1 MNPPAAQPP
10 PSRQRTGHVVVVGGT
25 STAVRL
31 VDELERA
38 GEQVQALVVTGG
50 GTDPGVVADLAE
62 LGAEA
67 YPVAQVRE
75 TELRLVGTERARAV
89 VILGFDDVFTLR
101 VALAVEELK
110 PGVRQV
116 LELANPNFAA
126 RLADLLGE
134 CVVLSSA
141 RLAAP
146 AFVAAAVT
154 SGDVQTFELAG
165 RLVSAGP
172 RSRVGGEILAVLGDS
187 DRPGIEAVLPADGDV
202 VLGTSTH
209 GQEFQH
215 APGNRRLVRT
225 AGLLG
230 ALGAVFDRR
239 LRWVLLG
246 LLGLMII
253 SVVYFHLVGKV
264 SWLLATY
271 LALSAS
277 TLTGIGDTEL
287 PLGARFGGVVIQ
299 LFGLVLSSG
308 ITAVV
313 VDALIK
319 SRIRDLTGG
328 VRGTPRQHAVVCGLG
343 RIGTSVL
350 NQLIERG
357 VPVVA
362 IERSNDQPGVL
373 RARRLKVPVII
384 AEATD
389 SEALRQAGIETADAV
404 LAVTDSDA
412 VNLEIALVAKEAQP
426 QVRVVTRL
434 FDHDLAN
441 KAERLLD
448 LGPTRSV
455 SMLAA
460 PAFAAAAMGR
470 HREVVHPIGR
480 RVLLFTEL
488 EIEAGSQVADGVR
501 PEQLGEAGDRQLLA
515 VRRGGRDWSW
525 RPGSEDLVAGDLIA
539 VAATREGL
547 AELLLQIKNRP
558 A

>member
-1 MNPPAAQPP
+1 M
-10 PSRQRTGHVVVVGGT
+10 VVGGT
-25 STAVRL
+25 TTAVRL
-31 VDELERA
+31 VEELERA
-38 GEQVQALVVTGG
+38 GEQVQALVVTGT
-50 GTDPGVVADLAE
+50 GTDPGVVDDLAE

-67 YPVAQVRE
+67 YPVTHVRE
-75 TELRLVGTERARAV
+75 NELRLVGADRARSV
-89 VILGFDDVFTLR
+89 VVLGFDDVFTTR
-101 VALAVEELK
+101 VALAVEELQ

-116 LELANPNFAA
+116 LELANPNFSD
-126 RLADLLGE
+126 RLASLLGE

-141 RLAAP
+141 QLAAP

-154 SGDVQTFELAG
+154 TGEVQTFELAG

-172 RSRVGGEILAVLGDS
+172 RSRVGGEVLAVLGDS
-187 DRPGIEAVLPADGDV
+187 DRPGIEAVLPAEGDL
-202 VLGTSTH
+202 VLGTSTLGRERQH
-209 GQEFQH
+209 GH
-215 APGNRRLVRT
+215 GSRHVRT
-225 AGLLG
+225 AGIFG
-230 ALGAVFDRR
+230 ALTSVFDRR

-246 LLGLMII
+246 LLCLMLISII
-253 SVVYFHLVGKV
+253 YFHLVGQV

-287 PLGARFGGVVIQ
+287 PLAARFGGVVIQ

-319 SRIRDLTGG
+319 LRISDLTGG
-328 VRGTPRQHAVVCGLG
+328 VRGTPRHHAVVCGLG

-350 NQLIERG
+350 NHLIERG

-389 SEALRQAGIETADAV
+389 PEALQQAGIQTADAV

-412 VNLEIALVAKEAQP
+412 VNLEIALVAKGSQP
-426 QVRVVTRL
+426 EVRVVTRL

-460 PAFAAAAMGR
+460 PAFAGAAMGR
-470 HREVVHPIGR
+470 RKEVVHPVGR
-480 RVLLFTEL
+480 RVLIFTEL
-488 EIEAGSQVADGVR
+488 EIKPGSPAAAGVR
-501 PEQLGEAGDRQLLA
+501 PEQLSEPGARKLLA
-515 VRRGGRDWSW
+515 VRRAGAEWSW
-525 RPGSEDLVAGDLIA
+525 RPGGAELVAGDRVA
-539 VAATREGL
+539 VVATREGL
-547 AELLLQIKNRP
+547 AQLLLRIKSRP